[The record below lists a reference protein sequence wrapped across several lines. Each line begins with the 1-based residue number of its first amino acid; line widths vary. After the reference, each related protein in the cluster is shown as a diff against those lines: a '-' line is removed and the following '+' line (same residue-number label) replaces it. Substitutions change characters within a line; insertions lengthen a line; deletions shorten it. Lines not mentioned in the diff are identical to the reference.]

1 MKEEGL
7 ILIKERLK
15 VFREKIEKD
24 EEIKIIQSQMQSI
37 LEIICNMN
45 EGTGKNEI
53 AKQLIEKNIYKKRK

>member
-1 MKEEGL
+1 M
-7 ILIKERLK
+7 ILSYDSYTDTL
-15 VFREKIEKD
+15 EKQKEKD
-24 EEIKIIQSQMQSI
+24 DEIKIIQSQMQSI